1 MRGLRTIALGIALA
15 GSGRFVSSSFAQAH
29 DVDYCVTKLSTFV
42 GEIDDL
48 LARRPSNLLDVLA
61 VLYGYFPAGA
71 QGCTAEAALQP
82 LSKSAYFKGTER
94 QGGRRSFSFSNETML
109 RRGAAIQLSV
119 SDAGNWDSPF
129 AIWSPPFP

>member
-15 GSGRFVSSSFAQAH
+15 GSGGFFPSSFAQAH
-29 DVDYCVTKLSTFV
+29 DVDYCETKLSTFV

-48 LARRPSNLLDVLA
+48 LARRPSDLLNVLA
-61 VLYGYFPAGA
+61 VLYGYFPAGVR
-71 QGCTAEAALQP
+71 GCTADVALQP
-82 LSKSAYFKGTER
+82 ISKSSYFKGTER
-94 QGGRRSFSFSNETML
+94 RGRITAFSFSNETMF

-119 SDAGNWDSPF
+119 SDAGSWNPPF

>member
-15 GSGRFVSSSFAQAH
+15 GSGGFVPSSFAQAH

-61 VLYGYFPAGA
+61 VLHRYFPAGV
-71 QGCTAEAALQP
+71 QGCTAAVALQP
-82 LSKSAYFKGTER
+82 ISKSSYFKGTQN
-94 QGGRRSFSFSNETML
+94 QGGRTSFSFSNETMF
-109 RRGAAIQLSV
+109 RRGAAIQVSV
-119 SDAGNWDSPF
+119 SDAGNWNPPF

>member
-15 GSGRFVSSSFAQAH
+15 GSGRFVPSSFAQAH

-48 LARRPSNLLDVLA
+48 LARRPSDLLNVLA

-71 QGCTAEAALQP
+71 AFHGTA
-82 LSKSAYFKGTER
+82 LSKCPPEGARPTGCPGAGTA
-94 QGGRRSFSFSNETML
+94 T
-109 RRGAAIQLSV
+109 
-119 SDAGNWDSPF
+119 
-129 AIWSPPFP
+129 